1 MKGVVFT
8 GDRQLE
14 IRDFPDPTPAAGQ
27 VVIRMRAAGL
37 CGSDLRPYRSSPQAL
52 GDRRHIICGHEPCGV
67 VETTGPNVRNVQVG
81 DRVMIHHYSGC
92 QKCEHCRTGW
102 THLCQNGMT
111 LYGSQAHGSNAEYQ
125 LVQDGMC
132 VPMPEALSF
141 AEGAALSCGTG
152 TAYQALKRME
162 VSGRDVLA
170 VYGQG
175 PVGLSA
181 TFLGAQMGARVVA
194 VDPIAERRELAM
206 ELGAWKALD
215 PTQGSPVEAIYE
227 LTSGKG
233 ADAALDATGL
243 AEARANSVRSTRIWG
258 RACLVGEGG
267 TVTFEPTPD
276 IIHRQLTLYG
286 SWTFSTVVLEEL
298 ANWVIDRDMPLKQII
313 THRFSL
319 DQAAQAFQV
328 FDGGKTGKAV
338 FEWA

>member
-1 MKGVVFT
+1 
-8 GDRQLE
+8 
-14 IRDFPDPTPAAGQ
+14 
-27 VVIRMRAAGL
+27 
-37 CGSDLRPYRSSPQAL
+37 
-52 GDRRHIICGHEPCGV
+52 
-67 VETTGPNVRNVQVG
+67 
-81 DRVMIHHYSGC
+81 
-92 QKCEHCRTGW
+92 
-102 THLCQNGMT
+102 
-111 LYGSQAHGSNAEYQ
+111 
-125 LVQDGMC
+125 
-132 VPMPEALSF
+132 
-141 AEGAALSCGTG
+141 
-152 TAYQALKRME
+152 
-162 VSGRDVLA
+162 
-170 VYGQG
+170 
-175 PVGLSA
+175 
-181 TFLGAQMGARVVA
+181 
-194 VDPIAERRELAM
+194 M

-215 PTQGSPVEAIYE
+215 PTQDSPVEAIYE

-319 DQAAQAFQV
+319 DQAVDAFKV

-338 FEWA
+338 FEWT